1 LVDRQK
7 MSLRGFAS
15 IVAVGLG
22 AFALEQFFFGP
33 DVVVRKI
40 AAGKLFQAR
49 CDLKKRTPPLPVRN
63 KACRALL
70 DACES
75 GVSDSE
81 VWCMDSVAI
90 LLDCGRDDPA
100 FASEY
105 QRVHRVWL
113 NRYERREAQR
123 RQEEEQE
130 LIQKNMHQWLSAP
143 EVWFGQMMDAE
154 ASGTPLYHGK
164 NRRLTAD
171 DIVVLARDSVE
182 RILRNTGS
190 KSQLCWLLDNHL
202 RKFPD
207 HHPAESVAAWNKQL
221 KCESRRN

>member
-1 LVDRQK
+1 

-15 IVAVGLG
+15 ILAVGLG
-22 AFALEQFFFGP
+22 AFALEQYFFGP
-33 DVVVRKI
+33 EVVVRKI

-49 CDLKKRTPPLPVRN
+49 CDLEKRTLPPPVRN
-63 KACRALL
+63 KACRTLL
-70 DACES
+70 DVCES
-75 GVSDSE
+75 GASDGE

-90 LLDCGRDDPA
+90 LLDCGRDDPT

-113 NRYERREAQR
+113 NRYECGKAQR

-130 LIQKNMHQWLSAP
+130 LMRKNMHQWLSAP

-154 ASGTPLYHGK
+154 ASGTPLYHEK

-171 DIVVLARDSVE
+171 DIVALARDSAE
-182 RILRNTGS
+182 RKLRNTGS
-190 KSQLCWLLDNHL
+190 KSQLCWLLDKHL
-202 RKFPD
+202 QKFPE
-207 HHPAESVAAWNKQL
+207 HHPAELVGAWNKRL
-221 KCESRRN
+221 ACESGKI